1 MLLLQCMKTFT
12 EGKKVLGNE
21 ERNLLSVA
29 YKNVVGSRRSAWR
42 VVSSIEQKHNSEEDK
57 EQAAECKAYRVEIE
71 TELKDVCKEVLV
83 SAKLVF
89 FGGGGIFRGSLCCA
103 FMYPFSCIFVWCAL
117 IRNCSMLTLM
127 GFSAT

>member
-42 VVSSIEQKHNSEEDK
+42 VVSSIEQKHNSEDDK

-83 SAKLVF
+83 SAKLVVVCFLFVF
-89 FGGGGIFRGSLCCA
+89 FFLGGGGDPSWELVLCL
-103 FMYPFSCIFVWCAL
+103 YVPF
-117 IRNCSMLTLM
+117 
-127 GFSAT
+127 